1 MSVSA
6 AGEAVAL
13 QRRPSWLRGG
23 ADAGLDGLRRVSP
36 AVWVAALGALAAGG
50 VAGAI
55 LKVGVVPALVL
66 LAGAP
71 VAVVLVA
78 KPDLAVVLTAFLLYV
93 NFPAILTKQ
102 HNVPGPVAGAFVL
115 MLASPIA
122 YAVVAGRERFRSDP
136 ALVLMLALVGCQLL
150 STFGAVDVGLALDRV
165 QQLATEGVLLYWL
178 IINTIRSLPTLR
190 KVMWAVLAAASLL
203 TVLSLYQDFTG
214 SYQQEFGGLAYRN
227 YQQDSDT
234 SDTDAVVRRQKWD
247 RAQGPVDE
255 PNRFAQILIVL
266 LPLAGYLYRN
276 PRSRA
281 RRNWAIVLG
290 GLTLVGV
297 GITLS
302 RGALVTLG
310 VMAFIMVG
318 FRWLKPWHLLAAL
331 LGAAVVLPAVSP
343 FFVARLAS
351 IVDARHVIAGAGD
364 AQEADGAIRGRTTE
378 MLAALNVFRDHP
390 IVGVGPAQ
398 FPPFYFV
405 RYSKDAEIKFRD
417 LDVPRR
423 AHNLYLE
430 MAAECGALGLGMFM
444 AVVAVLLNGLWQAR
458 RRWLDRDRDAADLV
472 TAFCLSLCAYLFTAM
487 FLHLSYQRYYWF
499 LIALASAAL
508 HVVHRTG
515 AARSDRDAV
524 QAARTMSAV
533 AGGERW
539 RRSR

>member
-1 MSVSA
+1 MSVSTS
-6 AGEAVAL
+6 GAVTL
-13 QRRPSWLRGG
+13 GRRPGRGFG
-23 ADAGLDGLRRVSP
+23 AGIGAGPGRLRRVPS
-36 AVWVAALGALAAGG
+36 AVWLAALGVCAAGA

-55 LKVGVVPALVL
+55 LKVGALPALVL

-71 VAVVLVA
+71 VALVLLA
-78 KPDLAVVLTAFLLYV
+78 KPDLAVVLTTFLLYI
-93 NFPAILTKQ
+93 NFPAVLTKQ
-102 HNVPGPVAGAFVL
+102 HNVPGPIAGAFVL

-122 YAVVAGRERFRSDP
+122 YAVIAGRERFRSDP
-136 ALVLMLALVGCQLL
+136 ALVLMVALVGCQLL

-178 IINTIRSLPTLR
+178 IINTVRSLATLR
-190 KVMWAVLAAASLL
+190 KIIWATLVAASLL
-203 TVLSLYQDFTG
+203 SVLSLYQDLTG

-227 YQQDSDT
+227 YQEDTDT
-234 SDTDAVVRRQKWD
+234 SETDAVVRRQKWD

-276 PRSRA
+276 PRSRVL
-281 RRNWAIVLG
+281 RNWAVALG

-297 GITLS
+297 GLTLS

-310 VMAFIMVG
+310 VMSFVMLG
-318 FRWLKPWHLLAAL
+318 FKWLKPWHLLAAL

-351 IVDARHVIAGAGD
+351 IVDARHVVAGAAD

-390 IVGVGPAQ
+390 VVGVGPAQ

-430 MAAECGALGLGMFM
+430 MAAECGALGLATFL

-458 RRWLDRDRDAADLV
+458 RTWLGRDRDAADLV
-472 TAFCLSLCAYLFTAM
+472 TAFCLSLSAYLCTAM

-499 LIALASAAL
+499 LLALASAAL
-508 HVVHRTG
+508 HVLHRTG
-515 AARSDRDAV
+515 AAPADRQGL
-524 QAARTMSAV
+524 QAARSMSAV
-533 AGGERW
+533 VGGGRW
-539 RRSR
+539 HRSR